1 LKTSRSGANDL
12 ASLQQSAKE
21 APVKKVST
29 SKILA
34 GVLALASGNALA
46 CGDVLFRV
54 GHAARYDSY
63 AAARPAAVLLY
74 ARSSGNEVALRK
86 GLEKAGHKVTVKS
99 AGESVAPD
107 AGARPYD
114 VVIADLAA
122 IRPLAESVEGAAPKP
137 TFVPVVGS
145 GAESDVRDRYPMWV
159 KEGASLGKY
168 LQAIEKVMEV
178 RMK

>member
-1 LKTSRSGANDL
+1 MN
-12 ASLQQSAKE
+12 
-21 APVKKVST
+21 KVST
-29 SKILA
+29 SGIIA
-34 GVLALASGNALA
+34 GIVALAAVDALA

-63 AAARPAAVLLY
+63 TAARPAAVLLY
-74 ARSSGNEVALRK
+74 ARASGTTTGNEVALRK
-86 GLEKAGHKVTVKS
+86 GLEKAGHKVTLKN
-99 AGESVAPD
+99 AGESLVPD
-107 AGARPYD
+107 ASARPYD

-122 IRPLAESVEGAAPKP
+122 IRPLAESAAPKP
-137 TFVPVVGS
+137 TFVPVVAS
-145 GAESDVRDRYPMWV
+145 GAETDLRDRYPMWV